1 MSYYYNYY
9 IGYRHEDK
17 IYPFGPYNS
26 LGELKDVISRSSS
39 FASDLHEDFYP
50 IKEKEISDE
59 LRKEF
64 EYEDWNGNKTV
75 KVKLLPI
82 DELPSGSYIKNG
94 YFLIEEVQRYEEDG
108 GYDFDGFYDHV
119 SPAVYAS
126 MAQNEAQF
134 GKPERRKND
143 YDEWYYP
150 KTASDYMYYA
160 YPDYESR
167 EYEAEMIRSVARMLE
182 EFSKL
187 PGDAELLALET
198 EG

>member
-9 IGYRHEDK
+9 VGYRHEGK

-26 LGELKDVISRSSS
+26 FGKLKEVISKTRS
-39 FASDLHEDFYP
+39 FASDLHDDFCP
-50 IKEKEISDE
+50 IKEAEVSDE
-59 LRKEF
+59 LREEF
-64 EYEDWNGNKTV
+64 EYEDWNGNKVMYV
-75 KVKLLPI
+75 KVLPI
-82 DELPSGSYIKNG
+82 DELPAGSYIRKG
-94 YFLIEEVQRYEEDG
+94 YFLIEDVQRYEDNES
-108 GYDFDGFYDHV
+108 YDFDGFYDHV

-126 MAQNEAQF
+126 MVQNEAQF

-160 YPDYESR
+160 YSDYESR
-167 EYEAEMIRSVARMLE
+167 EYEAEMIRSVAEMLKE
-182 EFSKL
+182 YSDL
-187 PGDAELLALET
+187 PDDAKLLALET